1 MKERGGSLGGESLPG
16 KKTNSNSNSNTA
28 IEEDQDDPKTPFC

>member
-16 KKTNSNSNSNTA
+16 KKTNSNTNTA
-28 IEEDQDDPKTPFC
+28 IEEDQDDPKTSFC

>member
-16 KKTNSNSNSNTA
+16 KKNNNTNTA